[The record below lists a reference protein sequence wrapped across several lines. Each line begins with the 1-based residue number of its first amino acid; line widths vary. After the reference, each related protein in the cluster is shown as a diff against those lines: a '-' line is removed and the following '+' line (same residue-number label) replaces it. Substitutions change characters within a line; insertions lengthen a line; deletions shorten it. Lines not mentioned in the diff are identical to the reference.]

1 MSQSPQSAYSPVMFA
16 DISRSTSLYEKL
28 GDEAAAQLVLQ
39 TLQFASEVAR
49 RHHGTVVKSKGDD
62 ILCTFQSAQDA
73 VEAALD
79 LHASSRLAG
88 FLAQHQVAFRVGI
101 NLGNYVASQGDIY
114 GDAVNV
120 AARLAATA
128 KAHQTVVSSAVKE
141 ACPEAF
147 GGTFRVLGEV
157 SVRGKGGLHEIFE
170 VLKPDQTAEITE
182 VVTADRMVDR
192 ATQLRLLFNNRETR
206 LTPFTVRHLLG
217 RGPEC
222 DMVLNH
228 PTVSREHA
236 EIRYRNGRF
245 VLTDFSTNGT
255 WVHAQGGPYRLHRS
269 SRELRG
275 NGIITLG
282 AVSRGP
288 LAVQYYEEG

>member
-1 MSQSPQSAYSPVMFA
+1 MSQPPRSAHSPVMFA
-16 DISRSTSLYEKL
+16 DISRSTSLYENL
-28 GDEAAAQLVLQ
+28 GDEAAAELVLH
-39 TLQFASEVAR
+39 TLQFASDVVR
-49 RHHGTVVKSKGDD
+49 RHRGTVVKSKGDD
-62 ILCTFQSAQDA
+62 VLCTFESAEEA
-73 VEAALD
+73 IEAALD
-79 LHASSRLAG
+79 LHASSGTEESLAR
-88 FLAQHQVAFRVGI
+88 HQVAFRVGI
-101 NLGNYVASQGDIY
+101 NIGNYVASQGDIY

-120 AARLAATA
+120 AARLAASA
-128 KAHQTVVSSAVKE
+128 KAHQTVVSSAVKD
-141 ACPEAF
+141 ACPESFA
-147 GGTFRVLGEV
+147 GNFRMLGQI

-170 VLKPDQTAEITE
+170 ILKPDQTAEITE
-182 VVTADRMVDR
+182 VVTADRTADR
-192 ATQLRLLFNNRETR
+192 ATQLRLQFNNRETR

-255 WVHAQGGPYRLHRS
+255 WVHAPGGPYRLHRS

-275 NGIITLG
+275 DGVITLG

-288 LAVQYYEEG
+288 LAVRYYEEG

>member
-1 MSQSPQSAYSPVMFA
+1 MSQPPRSAYSPVMFA

-28 GDEAAAQLVLQ
+28 GDESAAQLVLQ
-39 TLQFASEVAR
+39 TLQFASEVVR
-49 RHHGTVVKSKGDD
+49 RHRGTVVKSKGDD
-62 ILCTFQSAQDA
+62 ILCTFHSAEDA

-79 LHASSRLAG
+79 LHASSQQAG
-88 FLAQHQVAFRVGI
+88 FLTQHQVAFRVGI

-141 ACPEAF
+141 ACPETF

-236 EIRYRNGRF
+236 EIRYRDGRF

-255 WVHAQGGPYRLHRS
+255 WVHAPGGPYRLHRS

-275 NGIITLG
+275 DGIITLG

-288 LAVQYYEEG
+288 LAVRYYEEG